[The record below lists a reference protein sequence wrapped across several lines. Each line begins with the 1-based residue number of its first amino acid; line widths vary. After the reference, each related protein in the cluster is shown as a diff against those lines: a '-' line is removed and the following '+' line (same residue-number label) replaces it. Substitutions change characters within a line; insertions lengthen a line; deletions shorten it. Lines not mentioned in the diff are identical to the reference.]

1 MELIKLTTAYSVKE
15 SSELLTFTGEA
26 LLNGNDEI
34 QSLNGVIRSIEESP
48 LSVNVYYSFNNGM
61 DNQSISNLDEEY
73 RVEAA
78 TLLDIVIKNIKIKI
92 VG

>member
-1 MELIKLTTAYSVKE
+1 MELTKLTTAYSVKE
-15 SSELLTFTGEA
+15 SSELLTFAGEV

-34 QSLNGVIRSIEESP
+34 QSLNGVVTTTEETP
-48 LSVNVYYSFNNGM
+48 LSANVYYSFNNGTN
-61 DNQSISNLDEEY
+61 NQNISNLDERY

-78 TLLDIVIKNIKIKI
+78 TLLDTVIKNIKIKI

>member
-1 MELIKLTTAYSVKE
+1 MELLKLTTTYSVKE
-15 SSELLTFTGEA
+15 SSELLIFTGEA

-73 RVEAA
+73 RVETA
-78 TLLDIVIKNIKIKI
+78 TLLDTVIKNIKIKI

>member
-61 DNQSISNLDEEY
+61 DNQSISNLDEDY

-78 TLLDIVIKNIKIKI
+78 TLLDTVIKNIKIKI
-92 VG
+92 AG

>member
-1 MELIKLTTAYSVKE
+1 MELLKLTTTYSVKE
-15 SSELLTFTGEA
+15 SSELLTFTGEV

-34 QSLNGVIRSIEESP
+34 QSLSGVIRSIEESP

-73 RVEAA
+73 RVETA
-78 TLLDIVIKNIKIKI
+78 TLLDTVIKNIKIKI

>member
-1 MELIKLTTAYSVKE
+1 MELLKLTTAYSVKE
-15 SSELLTFTGEA
+15 SSELLTFAGEV

-34 QSLNGVIRSIEESP
+34 QSLNGVVTTTEETP
-48 LSVNVYYSFNNGM
+48 LSANVYYSFNNGTN
-61 DNQSISNLDEEY
+61 NQNISNLDERY

-78 TLLDIVIKNIKIKI
+78 TLIDTVIKNIKIKI

>member
-1 MELIKLTTAYSVKE
+1 MELIKLTTTYSVKE

-26 LLNGNDEI
+26 LLDGNDEI

-78 TLLDIVIKNIKIKI
+78 TLLDTMIKNIKIEI

>member
-26 LLNGNDEI
+26 LLDGNDEI
-34 QSLNGVIRSIEESP
+34 QSLNGVVRTIEETP
-48 LSVNVYYSFNNGM
+48 LSANVYYSFSNGM
-61 DNQSISNLDEEY
+61 NNQSISNLDEEY
-73 RVEAA
+73 RVETA
-78 TLLDIVIKNIKIKI
+78 TLLDTVIKNIKIKI

>member
-1 MELIKLTTAYSVKE
+1 MELLKLTTTYSVKE
-15 SSELLTFTGEA
+15 SSELLTFTGEV
-26 LLNGNDEI
+26 LLNGNDEF
-34 QSLNGVIRSIEESP
+34 QSLSGVIKTIEETP
-48 LSVNVYYSFNNGM
+48 LSAYAHYSFSNGM

-78 TLLDIVIKNIKIKI
+78 TLLDTIIKNIKIQI

>member
-1 MELIKLTTAYSVKE
+1 MELLKLTTTYSVKE

-26 LLNGNDEI
+26 LLNSNDEI
-34 QSLNGVIRSIEESP
+34 QSLSGVIKTVEESP
-48 LSVNVYYSFNNGM
+48 LSAYVNYSFSNGI

-73 RVEAA
+73 RVETA
-78 TLLDIVIKNIKIKI
+78 TLLDTVIKNIKIKI